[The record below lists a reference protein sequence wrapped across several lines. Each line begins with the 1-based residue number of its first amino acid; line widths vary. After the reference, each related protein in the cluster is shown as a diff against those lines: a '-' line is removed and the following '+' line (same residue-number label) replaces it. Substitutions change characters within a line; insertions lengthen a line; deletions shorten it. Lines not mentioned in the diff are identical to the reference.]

1 MSAFLLWMA
10 LLGLYGRL
18 QANLGYLALAQAH
31 PQEAARHFQ
40 SAIALDEHLAC
51 AWRGYGMALSATG
64 DGRSA
69 LRAYEAALA
78 LAPDDA
84 LSRLHRADARLTLGD
99 EAGAIADWQSAHAA
113 ALLLRRGHR
122 ALAGDDLE
130 AAIAAY
136 ELAVRVAPE
145 DWRGYHYLAAAL
157 TAKGMLPEAAARLRQ
172 GLSQAPDSKL
182 LFALGRNEYALG
194 RYAEAIEALSRYIER
209 FPQDLRGWY
218 WRGMAYE
225 KMCRP
230 SAAIADY
237 EAAIARAPDDANPHL
252 ALARLLERS
261 GDRESAL
268 REYRAVLTLLPEH
281 AESQRAIE
289 RLTLPAPG
297 RP

>member
-99 EAGAIADWQSAHAA
+99 EA
-113 ALLLRRGHR
+113 
-122 ALAGDDLE
+122 